1 MGICY
6 GDLNGEKIVGTFYE
20 KNAKTKSER
29 ENMINYKLNGKAT
42 IILLT
47 DGLIKRAY
55 DKRISVF
62 LNLQPFS

>member
-1 MGICY
+1 
-6 GDLNGEKIVGTFYE
+6 
-20 KNAKTKSER
+20 
-29 ENMINYKLNGKAT
+29 MINYKLNGKAT

-55 DKRISVF
+55 DKRISIF